1 MRLCERL
8 RRLRFV
14 TTCEDVSLLVNVP
27 DRGRQI
33 EAAIAKSGRQLH
45 SASSLPLKVV
55 AVHLE
60 DLLSVWKF
68 VSVISSLIYAGRS
81 RRPLPN

>member
-1 MRLCERL
+1 M
-8 RRLRFV
+8 
-14 TTCEDVSLLVNVP
+14 NVP
-27 DRGRQI
+27 DEGRQI
-33 EAAIAKSGRQLH
+33 EAAIVKSGKQLH

-60 DLLSVWKF
+60 DLLSVWKV
-68 VSVISSLIYAGRS
+68 VSVFFSLTYAGRS